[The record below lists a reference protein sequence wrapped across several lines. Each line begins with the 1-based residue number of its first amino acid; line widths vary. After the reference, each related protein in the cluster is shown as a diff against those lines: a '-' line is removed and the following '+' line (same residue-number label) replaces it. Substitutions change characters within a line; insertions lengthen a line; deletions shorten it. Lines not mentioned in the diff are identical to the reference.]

1 MPCNHPLPAW
11 RSNTP
16 NSNGR
21 RPAIFTF
28 GPGAGNGSHSEPL
41 NIPCG
46 RCMGCRL
53 ERARTWATRLVHES
67 KLYQHNWFAT
77 LTYDDQHLKR
87 TPAGRPTL
95 CPEDY
100 VLFMKRLRKQC
111 GPGIR
116 FYQCGEY
123 GETTERPHHH
133 AILFNLPLTDLV
145 QLTTPHARNA
155 HALYTSKT
163 ITSTW
168 QQGNISLGA
177 VTFETAAYV
186 ASYVNKKITG
196 PPAEAHYQGRTPEY
210 STMSRRP
217 GIARTFIEKFLTD
230 VYPSDEVI
238 MRGHPSS
245 PPRYYDDQLRRIDD
259 QLYDEVRTKRT
270 LTKRRPLTDK
280 QRHLHKLATE
290 ELLTQRRREREP
302 T

>member
-11 RSNTP
+11 RSNEP
-16 NSNGR
+16 NERGK
-21 RPAIFTF
+21 RPPVFTF

-53 ERARTWATRLVHES
+53 DRARTWATRLVHEA
-67 KLYQHNWFAT
+67 KLYDHNWFAT
-77 LTYDDQHLKR
+77 LTYDDDHLKR

-95 CPEDY
+95 CPEDF
-100 VLFMKRLRKQC
+100 VLFMKRLRKKM
-111 GPGIR
+111 GPNIR

-133 AILFNLPLTDLV
+133 AILFNLPLSDLQPV
-145 QLTTPHARNA
+145 TRARNA
-155 HALYTSKT
+155 HTLYTSKALLD
-163 ITSTW
+163 TW
-168 QQGNISLGA
+168 QQGHISVGA

-196 PPAEAHYQGRTPEY
+196 PMAESHYQGRTPEY

-217 GIARTFIEKFLTD
+217 GIARTFIENFLTD

-238 MRGHPSS
+238 MRGHPAR
-245 PPRYYDDQLRRIDD
+245 PPRYYDDQLLRIDD
-259 QLYDEVRTKRT
+259 QLHAQVVTQRT
-270 LTKRRPLTDK
+270 LAKRRPTTDK
-280 QRHLHKLATE
+280 EKHQHRLATE
-290 ELLTQRRREREP
+290 LTTTQNIRKRDAQ
-302 T
+302 